1 MNSAMW
7 SAASTISVRYRLSC
21 RIQEPR
27 LFEDGCP
34 DQRLESVLG
43 YQIHLPPEG
52 TGEIQHQAGV
62 VYQIDAGIRQK
73 LDQHVDVAVGPHL
86 SAGRR
91 PEKRELPNAIP
102 PAEICQLG
110 IIDLR
115 VAELE
120 HAAHGSVLHY
130 ARLMGGLSVRAVLSI
145 EGNAVG
151 SAA

>member
-27 LFEDGCP
+27 LFEDGSP

-43 YQIHLPPEG
+43 YQIHLPPEEM
-52 TGEIQHQAGV
+52 GEIQHQPGV
-62 VYQIDAGIRQK
+62 VHQVDVGIRQE
-73 LDQHVDVAVGPHL
+73 LDQHVDIAVGPHL

-91 PEKRELPNAIP
+91 PEKREFPNAVP
-102 PAEICQLG
+102 TAEICQLG
-110 IIDLR
+110 IIDLG

-120 HAAHGSVLHY
+120 HAAHGSALHY
-130 ARLMGGLSVRAVLSI
+130 ARLPGGLS
-145 EGNAVG
+145 
-151 SAA
+151 

>member
-27 LFEDGCP
+27 LFEHGSS
-34 DQRLESVLG
+34 DQRFQSILR
-43 YQIHLPPEG
+43 YQIHLPPE
-52 TGEIQHQAGV
+52 EMREVQHQAGV
-62 VYQIDAGIRQK
+62 VHQIDAGIRQE
-73 LDQHVDVAVGPHL
+73 LHQHVDVAVGPHL

-91 PEKRELPNAIP
+91 PEKGELPDAVP
-102 PAEICQLG
+102 PAEICQPG

-115 VAELE
+115 VTELE

-130 ARLMGGLSVRAVLSI
+130 ARLLGGLSARSTSIVRF
-145 EGNAVG
+145 
-151 SAA
+151 